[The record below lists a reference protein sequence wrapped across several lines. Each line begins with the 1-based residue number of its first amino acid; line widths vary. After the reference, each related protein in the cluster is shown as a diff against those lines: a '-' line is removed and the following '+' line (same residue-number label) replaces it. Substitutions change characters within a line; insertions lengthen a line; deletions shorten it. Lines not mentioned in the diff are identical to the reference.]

1 VEEQES
7 LMSMSGTTGGASTA
21 AARLQH
27 TNEPTSTA
35 PSSNNNFRENFALKM
50 QSHYN
55 MKPSTSSGNIST
67 NTSNTVSTA
76 ASASTGNLNHT
87 GMSNHPTNLATPNH
101 QHHKTN
107 HHSNSSSIGAPIN
120 MSYAPPVHQE
130 QGQQQEQQF
139 TVYPSNA
146 NNRNY
151 NNSSYTYV
159 GSGDGRAHDAYKQGA
174 MLEQEGSGSNNN
186 YTTMDYIKE
195 VGDECF
201 DSCRANVNALP
212 RWVRLGVGAFLC
224 LWVLIVLGEHYY
236 GSSHGE
242 NSSPSKGDSSNNS
255 DDDNNNN
262 NGGDDSSVSTRNH
275 NAMLHNCA
283 AVGNY
288 YFGDPVF
295 EYNGHSY
302 QLIGDIVHYNIT
314 NPHGAGFSFFDALAH
329 SRSRCVGGKPGYLA
343 SIESEEENA
352 FLANKVKE
360 VLKKDENVSLGE
372 HGIDVWLGG
381 NDMTNSA
388 NFEWLSGNAKS
399 DGTVFWK
406 YRQAVS
412 GVYSNFG
419 VRADTVGGENCVR
432 MRVAD
437 STAQWW
443 DESCYKK
450 LAFAFVE
457 YDAMLVPNEL

>member
-1 VEEQES
+1 MNHNPFEVNAEEQES
-7 LMSMSGTTGGASTA
+7 LVSMSMSGTTTSGASTA

-27 TNEPTSTA
+27 NEPA
-35 PSSNNNFRENFALKM
+35 AAAAANNNFRENFALKM

-76 ASASTGNLNHT
+76 ASASGLSH
-87 GMSNHPTNLATPNH
+87 HPTNLATP
-101 QHHKTN
+101 
-107 HHSNSSSIGAPIN
+107 SIGAPIN
-120 MSYAPPVHQE
+120 MSYAPPVHE
-130 QGQQQEQQF
+130 GQQQLQQEQQF
-139 TVYPSNA
+139 TVYPTNTDK
-146 NNRNY
+146 RNY
-151 NNSSYTYV
+151 NNSSSYTYI
-159 GSGDGRAHDAYKQGA
+159 GSGDGDAYKQGA
-174 MLEQEGSGSNNN
+174 MLEQEGNNNN

-195 VGDECF
+195 VGDDCF

-212 RWVRLGVGAFLC
+212 RWVKLGVGAFLC
-224 LWVLIVLGEHYY
+224 LWVMIVLGEHYHD
-236 GSSHGE
+236 SSSKGQ
-242 NSSPSKGDSSNNS
+242 NSSPSKGDSSKNS

-262 NGGDDSSVSTRNH
+262 SNDDSSVSMRNH

-314 NPHGAGFSFFDALAH
+314 NPHGAGFSFFDALNHA
-329 SRSRCVGGKPGYLA
+329 RSRCVGGKPGYLA
-343 SIESEEENA
+343 SIESEEENV
-352 FLANKVKE
+352 FLAGKVKE
-360 VLKKDENVSLGE
+360 VLNKQDANVSLDE

-388 NFEWLSGNAKS
+388 NFEWLSANSKS

-457 YDAMLVPNEL
+457 FDSMLVPNEL